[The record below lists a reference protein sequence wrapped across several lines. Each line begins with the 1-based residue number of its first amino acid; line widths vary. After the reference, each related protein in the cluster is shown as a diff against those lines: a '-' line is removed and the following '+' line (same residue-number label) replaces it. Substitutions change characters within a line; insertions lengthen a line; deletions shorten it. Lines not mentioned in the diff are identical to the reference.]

1 MSNNNQREQ
10 INELDQSYWAYV
22 KRQFKKNKRAMFS
35 LYVVGFLMIIAVF
48 ADFIA
53 NEKPLVAKYQGK
65 TIFPIFKSY
74 AVGLGVSKWPKE
86 LQNVKWSTLDYDYAV
101 FPPIPYTPQ
110 NMDYANTEVGP
121 FGDQEVKSARWRHLL
136 GTDELGRDVASGMI
150 HATRI
155 AFSVGIISMSIAT
168 LIGVLMGSLA
178 GFFGDTRLR
187 MSRIRFIL
195 NIIFFFF
202 GIFYAFSSRSYAFSD
217 AAAISNVSLLGQIL
231 ISFLI
236 FLLIMGLANLIAI
249 PLKKVPF
256 LGKRMSVPMD
266 LTISR
271 IIEVFVSVPRLF
283 LIISIVAIIRN
294 PSLAIVMV
302 IIGFT
307 SWMGIA
313 RLIRG
318 ELLRVRSLE
327 YIEAAQALGFSDT
340 RALLRHAI
348 PNALSPVLIAIA
360 FGIAGAIL
368 IEAFLSF
375 IGIGVPAE
383 TVTWGSLLNVARS
396 YTRLWWLA
404 VFPGFAIFLTIT
416 FFNLIGEGLTDALDP
431 KLKK

>member
-1 MSNNNQREQ
+1 MSDKREQ

-22 KRQFKKNKRAMFS
+22 KRQFRKNKRAMFS
-35 LYVVGFLMIIAVF
+35 LYVISFLLLIAIF
-48 ADFIA
+48 ADVIA
-53 NEKPLVAKYQGK
+53 NEKPLVAKYKG
-65 TIFPIFKSY
+65 TTTFPVFKSY
-74 AVGLGVSKWPKE
+74 AVGLGLTQWPPE
-86 LQNVKWSTLDYDYAV
+86 LQNVKWSDLDYDFAI

-110 NMDYANTEVGP
+110 NMDYNNTEIGP
-121 FGDQEVKSARWRHLL
+121 FAKQDVKSTRWRHLL

-168 LIGVLMGSLA
+168 LIGILMGSLA
-178 GFFGDTRLR
+178 GFFGDNRLQ

-195 NIIFFFF
+195 NIIFLFFAF
-202 GIFYAFSSRSYAFSD
+202 FYAFGARSYAFSD
-217 AAAISNVSLLGQIL
+217 AAEASNISLLWQIIVSLL
-231 ISFLI
+231 I
-236 FLLIMGLANLIAI
+236 FFGIMSIANLIAI
-249 PLKKVPF
+249 PLKKIPA

-266 LTISR
+266 LIISR

-294 PSLAIVMV
+294 PSLAVVMV
-302 IIGFT
+302 IIGLT

-327 YIEAAQALGFSDT
+327 YIEAATALGFSDV
-340 RALLRHAI
+340 RALLKHAI

-360 FGIAGAIL
+360 FGIAGAVL
-368 IEAFLSF
+368 TEAFLSF

>member
-1 MSNNNQREQ
+1 
-10 INELDQSYWAYV
+10 
-22 KRQFKKNKRAMFS
+22 
-35 LYVVGFLMIIAVF
+35 
-48 ADFIA
+48 
-53 NEKPLVAKYQGK
+53 
-65 TIFPIFKSY
+65 
-74 AVGLGVSKWPKE
+74 
-86 LQNVKWSTLDYDYAV
+86 
-101 FPPIPYTPQ
+101 
-110 NMDYANTEVGP
+110 
-121 FGDQEVKSARWRHLL
+121 
-136 GTDELGRDVASGMI
+136 MI

-168 LIGVLMGSLA
+168 LIGVLLGSLS

-187 MSRIRFIL
+187 MSRIRFI
-195 NIIFFFF
+195 
-202 GIFYAFSSRSYAFSD
+202 
-217 AAAISNVSLLGQIL
+217 
-231 ISFLI
+231 
-236 FLLIMGLANLIAI
+236 
-249 PLKKVPF
+249 
-256 LGKRMSVPMD
+256 
-266 LTISR
+266 
-271 IIEVFVSVPRLF
+271 VFVSVPRLF

-294 PSLAIVMV
+294 PSLAVVMI
-302 IIGFT
+302 IIGLT

-327 YIEAAQALGFSDT
+327 YIEAATALGFSDN
-340 RALLRHAI
+340 RALLKHAI

-368 IEAFLSF
+368 TEAFLSF

-396 YTRLWWLA
+396 YTGLWWLA